1 MAEPPEARG
10 SRGRSVGP
18 SQVAW
23 SEWSDEA
30 FARARAEDKPV
41 VLDLGAAWCH
51 GCAVMDRETYGDPEV
66 VELLNRDYVPV
77 RVDSDRRPDLHER
90 YNLGGWPT
98 TAFLTPDGRLMGG
111 ATYVDRNQMKQLLV
125 QLKVGFATH
134 RDKIAAEIAR
144 RDEKIAEVLGKDL
157 PGVAAITMEIFR
169 KTVRGVLGSFDTL
182 HAGFGEAPKFPLT
195 ASLRVVL
202 QAWQETEGPD
212 LEAVLVRTLDAM
224 ADRGMYDHERGGFF
238 HYVTNNVWTAPR
250 FEKLC
255 EENAQL
261 IRLYLDAGVATGQE
275 KYVDKA
281 VHAMAWAT
289 EALLDPAR
297 GVFSGSQRGDDDYYG
312 ASPRERAQRRPPP
325 VDRTVFVPGSA
336 AMAQAWIR
344 AAEVLGDEGF
354 AETALQGLDWLVSN
368 MVRDGKVAHYHD
380 GEPRVF
386 DLARDP
392 VGLVG
397 PLLDAFEHT
406 GDAKW
411 LDAAE
416 RLLGGLPERF
426 YSEVERGLVDRA
438 VDAGGVGDLARPRR
452 NMAEN
457 AQAAE
462 GYARIAAIRR
472 NAEPRRWAE
481 RLLKSFPDFLDGYGH
496 DTAEYALA
504 ADWLVR
510 PPEEVRP
517 GDLRRYV
524 PRRRVVR

>member
-1 MAEPPEARG
+1 MGPPQ
-10 SRGRSVGP
+10 VG
-18 SQVAW
+18 W
-23 SEWSDEA
+23 LDWSDEA

-41 VLDLGAAWCH
+41 VLDLGAAWCQ
-51 GCAVMDRETYGDPEV
+51 GCHVMDRDTYGDPEV

-125 QLKVGFATH
+125 QLKTGYATH
-134 RDKIAAEIAR
+134 RDKIAGEIAR

-157 PGVAAITMEIFR
+157 PGVGAITMEIFR
-169 KTVRGVLGSFDTL
+169 KTVRGIIGSFDTL

-212 LEAVLVRTLDAM
+212 LEAVLVRTLDAIG
-224 ADRGMYDHERGGFF
+224 DRGMYDHERGGFF
-238 HYVTNNVWTAPR
+238 HYVTNNTWSAAR

-255 EENAQL
+255 EDNAQL
-261 IRLYLDAGVATGQE
+261 IRLYLDAGVATGLE
-275 KYVDKA
+275 KYLDKA
-281 VHAMAWAT
+281 VHALAWAT
-289 EALLDPAR
+289 ETLLDPDR
-297 GVFSGSQRGDDDYYG
+297 GVFLGSQRGDDVYYG
-312 ASPRERAQRRPPP
+312 ASPRERARRPLPP
-325 VDRTVFVPGSA
+325 VDRTVFLPASA
-336 AMAQAWIR
+336 AMASAWLR

-354 AETALQGLDWLVSN
+354 AKTALRGLDWLLSN
-368 MVRDGKVAHYHD
+368 MVRNGKVAHYHD
-380 GEPRVF
+380 GEPRIL
-386 DLARDP
+386 DLGRDP
-392 VGLVG
+392 AALA
-397 PLLDAFEHT
+397 LALIDAHEHT
-406 GDAKW
+406 GEGRW
-411 LDAAE
+411 LDAAAG
-416 RLLGGLPERF
+416 LLARLPERF

-438 VDAGGVGDLARPRR
+438 VDAGGVGDLARPRK
-452 NMAEN
+452 NLAEN

-462 GYARIAAIRR
+462 AYGRLWAIRGDPEHR
-472 NAEPRRWAE
+472 SWAE

-510 PPEEVRP
+510 PPVDVRP
-517 GDLRRYV
+517 SDLRGYV

>member
-1 MAEPPEARG
+1 
-10 SRGRSVGP
+10 
-18 SQVAW
+18 VAW
-23 SEWSDEA
+23 SEWSDES

-41 VLDLGAAWCH
+41 VLDLGAAWSY

-98 TAFLTPDGRLMGG
+98 TAFLTPDAKLIGG
-111 ATYVDRNQMKQLLV
+111 GTYLERNQMKQLLV
-125 QLKVGFATH
+125 QLKTGFKAH
-134 RDKIAAEIAR
+134 REKIAEEIAR

-182 HAGFGEAPKFPLT
+182 YAGFGEAPKFPLT
-195 ASLRVVL
+195 ASLRIIL

-212 LEAVLVRTLDAM
+212 LEAVLIRTLDAM

-238 HYVTNNVWTAPR
+238 HYVTNNTWTSAR

-255 EENAQL
+255 EENALL

-289 EALLDPAR
+289 ETLLDPGR
-297 GVFSGSQRGDDDYYG
+297 GVFAGSQRGDDDYYG
-312 ASPRERAQRRPPP
+312 ASSRERAKRKPPP
-325 VDRTVFVPGSA
+325 VDRTVFVPASA
-336 AMAQAWIR
+336 AMAQAWLR
-344 AAEVLGDEGF
+344 ASEVLDDEGF
-354 AETALQGLDWLVSN
+354 AETALRGLEWLRSS
-368 MVRDGKVAHYHD
+368 MVQDGKVAHYHD
-380 GEPRVF
+380 GAPRIL

-392 VGLVG
+392 VALA
-397 PLLDAFEHT
+397 LAFLDAHDHT
-406 GDAKW
+406 GEAKW
-411 LDAAE
+411 IDAAE
-416 RLLGGLPERF
+416 ALLAGLPARF
-426 YSEVERGLVDRA
+426 YSEVERGLIDRA
-438 VDAGGVGDLARPRR
+438 VDAGGLGDLARPRR
-452 NMAEN
+452 NMVEN

-462 GYARIAAIRR
+462 GFARLWTIRG
-472 NAEPRRWAE
+472 NEEHRRWAE
-481 RLLKSFPDFLDGYGH
+481 RLLRSFPDFLDGYGH
-496 DTAEYALA
+496 ETAEYAVA

-510 PPEEVRP
+510 PAVEVRA
-517 GDLRRYV
+517 GALRPYV
-524 PRRRVVR
+524 PRRRVAR